1 MHKHKYILQTTP
13 ISILFTLF
21 VIKPE
26 KLNPVERNTEAIL
39 VVSSNLTSS
48 N

>member
-1 MHKHKYILQTTP
+1 M
-13 ISILFTLF
+13 LF
-21 VIKPE
+21 VPKPE
-26 KLNPVERNTEAIL
+26 KLNPVEQDIEAIL